1 MNKKTVKVYDT
12 FKGKVVDVK
21 VSQEVYDE
29 YMRTEWG
36 IKNNNAAFY
45 EHEIQFSMLIG
56 GDDGAFENFHEFIVE
71 DDPTAGY
78 ALSKAAFDEVMSAVK
93 KLKKADRELIHMI
106 YFC

>member
-56 GDDGAFENFHEFIVE
+56 GEDGAFENFHEFIVE
-71 DDPTAGY
+71 DDPTAGCLNY
-78 ALSKAAFDEVMSAVK
+78 LRHTCFVWVCRFCIRIENAPRCLNTEV
-93 KLKKADRELIHMI
+93 R
-106 YFC
+106 